1 MLWVSVCAASCYFQ
15 LPCAALVTRLRR
27 ILQFLPDTRQ
37 LDFRAAGLI
46 KKNKLADVRQPL
58 FYKFPELVYIR
69 GVVRSGP
76 SKWLHNFNG
85 QARMLLRRQEHW
97 VAQANRFLLAQTTV
111 GLQPAED
118 HDSGARVQAIIKIR
132 LVFQSIGKDQCGTS
146 FVRLFELACDVA
158 RLDGFR
164 VPGFVGSIAGRAFE
178 RRGMRHE
185 EDHQDKPNRRA
196 GYSKEV
202 SF

>member
-46 KKNKLADVRQPL
+46 KKNKLVDVRQPL

-97 VAQANRFLLAQTTV
+97 VAQANRFLLAQTSV

-118 HDSGARVQAIIKIR
+118 KDCVGLDKESIKIS
-132 LVFQSIGKDQCGTS
+132 LVFQIEAKVQ
-146 FVRLFELACDVA
+146 L
-158 RLDGFR
+158 
-164 VPGFVGSIAGRAFE
+164 
-178 RRGMRHE
+178 
-185 EDHQDKPNRRA
+185 
-196 GYSKEV
+196 
-202 SF
+202 

>member
-46 KKNKLADVRQPL
+46 KKNKLVDVRQPL

-85 QARMLLRRQEHW
+85 QAR
-97 VAQANRFLLAQTTV
+97 T
-111 GLQPAED
+111 G
-118 HDSGARVQAIIKIR
+118 
-132 LVFQSIGKDQCGTS
+132 
-146 FVRLFELACDVA
+146 
-158 RLDGFR
+158 
-164 VPGFVGSIAGRAFE
+164 
-178 RRGMRHE
+178 
-185 EDHQDKPNRRA
+185 
-196 GYSKEV
+196 
-202 SF
+202 